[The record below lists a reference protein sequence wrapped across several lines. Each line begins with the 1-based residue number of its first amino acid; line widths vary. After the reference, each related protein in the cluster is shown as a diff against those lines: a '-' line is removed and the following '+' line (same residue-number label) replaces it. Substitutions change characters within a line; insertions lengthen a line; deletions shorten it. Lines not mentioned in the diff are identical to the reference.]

1 MEGIDTD
8 IDNYSHR
15 EILELLKLPQSAT
28 VNMETLVN
36 QVKPALSMIQDNEDI
51 DPTTRL
57 ELLDFFKKCFMRISV
72 VNGLTITD
80 DVRTQLNL
88 PRPKSPIPHQAH
100 PSHPHNQSYPHNQSS
115 SLAPSPSSAPLY
127 PSQKLDPNSSSAIAS
142 YVTSSLP
149 PILEEPPII
158 HKAPYQGSLPTMSP
172 DRLAIQTVNSEYARG
187 LVNPIR
193 RETITTTLTIN
204 SKFRV
209 NTNNLTSNFSQSDRL
224 RIKTLC
230 YTNNNSYRAA
240 SKTTN
245 CNASTNEGSAGETS
259 DFTVELMDPYKDV
272 VALKLASIELL
283 NTYYPF
289 SVYLKTNELT
299 ITTFDYDPAAPSPPA
314 TKANI
319 TTTRI
324 EIPEGDYTVTQLVSA
339 LNTAFTTS
347 TVTALTAVQVVYDTI
362 KGKIYFQVNPAP
374 PTPPP
379 AGRAYGFDLDFA
391 PANTPERPEYLNMGW
406 MIGFQN
412 LTYDFFTDYVATA
425 TTTLDVGFNPEA
437 IANLMGTSFYLLE
450 VDDFNNNN
458 PNVVNYNCNTFYSF
472 NIRNIL
478 AKVPNTAPST
488 SIIFEDS
495 SDRIFKKRVYFGPV
509 RIKKLRIRLLDE
521 NGRTVNLNNGD
532 ISVTF
537 EITSLDSPYKNMIE

>member
-1 MEGIDTD
+1 
-8 IDNYSHR
+8 
-15 EILELLKLPQSAT
+15 
-28 VNMETLVN
+28 
-36 QVKPALSMIQDNEDI
+36 
-51 DPTTRL
+51 
-57 ELLDFFKKCFMRISV
+57 
-72 VNGLTITD
+72 
-80 DVRTQLNL
+80 
-88 PRPKSPIPHQAH
+88 
-100 PSHPHNQSYPHNQSS
+100 
-115 SLAPSPSSAPLY
+115 
-127 PSQKLDPNSSSAIAS
+127 
-142 YVTSSLP
+142 
-149 PILEEPPII
+149 
-158 HKAPYQGSLPTMSP
+158 MSP

-240 SKTTN
+240 SRTTN

-272 VALKLASIELL
+272 VALKLASVELL

-289 SVYLKTNELT
+289 SVYLKTNEMT
-299 ITTFDYDPAAPSPPA
+299 ITSFDYNPTAPNPST

-319 TTTRI
+319 NTSRI
-324 EIPEGDYTVTQLVSA
+324 EIAEGDYTVTQLVSA
-339 LNTAFTTS
+339 LNTIFTS
-347 TVTALTAVQVVYDTI
+347 SGIAALEAVLVVHDTI
-362 KGKIYFQVNPAP
+362 KGKIYFQVNPTP
-374 PTPPP
+374 PTAPP
-379 AGRAYGFDLDFA
+379 AGRAFGFDLDFA
-391 PANTPERPEYLNMGW
+391 PANEPERPEYLNMGW

-412 LTYDFFTDYVATA
+412 LTYDFFTDYVSTATA
-425 TTTLDVGFNPEA
+425 SLDIGYNPEA

-478 AKVPNTAPST
+478 AKIPNTAPST

-495 SDRIFKKRVYFGPV
+495 SDRIFKKRIYFGPV

-521 NGRTVNLNNGD
+521 NGRTVNLNHGD
-532 ISVTF
+532 ITVTF
-537 EITSLDSPYKNMIE
+537 EITSLDSPYKNVVE